1 MGTENTSNDTQ
12 TLTLIP
18 ISQLHDLTGNIWS
31 NDIIILSRNEGSGLD
46 DQFVSYRATV
56 GNLPYLRTIAVN
68 SLSVD
73 SGKYISRII
82 QNANAEIAIE
92 QKKFPIASKT
102 TLGMIKVGDNL
113 TIADNTLS
121 ANDPY
126 ILPSAGNNTLGGVI
140 IGDNIS
146 SVNGKISVPMS
157 NNDTFGVIKAGEGLS
172 AENGILNVTPAGTDK
187 IGGVKIGNNLRITN
201 DGKLSAEHYVL
212 PYASDRTLGGVKIG
226 SGLTVDDSGKISV
239 NTQIDQD
246 AFLTKIFKMIYPV
259 NSIYVTT
266 ESENIFPSGKY
277 GTTWKNIG
285 TTDSEFASK
294 CFQVTGSP
302 ADTYYVW
309 KRIT

>member
-18 ISQLHDLTGNIWS
+18 ISQLYDLTGNIRS
-31 NDIIILSRNEGSGLD
+31 NDIIILSRNEGGE

-56 GNLPYLRTIAVN
+56 DNLPYLKTISIGNHFA
-68 SLSVD
+68 D
-73 SGKYISRII
+73 DGKYITGII
-82 QNANAEIAIE
+82 QNANAEIDIK

-113 TIADNTLS
+113 TISDNTLS

-126 ILPSAGNNTLGGVI
+126 RLPIATSASLGGVK
-140 IGDNIS
+140 IGNHI
-146 SVNGKISVPMS
+146 SVNDGKISVPTS

-172 AENGILNVTPAGTDK
+172 AENGVLNVTLAGTDK

-226 SGLTVDDSGKISV
+226 NGLTIDNSGKISV

-246 AFLTKIFKMIYPV
+246 AFLTQIFKMIYPV

-266 ESENIFPSGKY
+266 ESGNIFPSGKY
-277 GTTWKNIG
+277 GTTWEKIG
-285 TTDSEFASK
+285 TTDSVFASK